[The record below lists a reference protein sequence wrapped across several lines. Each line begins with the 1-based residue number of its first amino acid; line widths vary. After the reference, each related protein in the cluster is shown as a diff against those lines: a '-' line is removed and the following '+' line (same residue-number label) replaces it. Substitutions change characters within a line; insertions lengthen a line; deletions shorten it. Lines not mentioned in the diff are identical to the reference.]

1 MGGGVGVAATGCFF
15 SAQPARSRQNTSA
28 VFFML
33 SVFARARPLV
43 DGNLG
48 YTPRRGHP
56 CEGGAA
62 CRRRILGRWLR

>member
-1 MGGGVGVAATGCFF
+1 
-15 SAQPARSRQNTSA
+15 
-28 VFFML
+28 ML